1 MLNNVFMTKSKLVKI
16 IHIILFIIT
25 GLYLLETILLTG
37 LFNFILASI
46 NIIVSII
53 ALIIAIIKKEAKLAL
68 IDLAIL
74 FGTSVILVYLYLI
87 MV

>member
-25 GLYLLETILLTG
+25 GLYLLETILLTV

-53 ALIIAIIKKEAKLAL
+53 ALVIAIIKKETKLAL